1 MQMAKPLI
9 RRGHGLG
16 EISTLRTIWKVLEP
30 MDWAASMMP
39 LSTSLKLP
47 STMRAT

>member
-9 RRGHGLG
+9 SEGMASG
-16 EISTLRTIWKVLEP
+16 ISTLRTIWKVLEP